1 MSTRKVGAASTAV
14 HVVEEPGC
22 CEFEFECCATAIALG
37 AAALPQPDVDR
48 SAAPPVNTLHRSAL
62 ASDAVEELI
71 ETNGRAQSEPIHP
84 ALTRAGGG
92 TTDRKKTKRI
102 ALLPRH
108 RINGKEGGGVAMVVC
123 L

>member
-1 MSTRKVGAASTAV
+1 MR
-14 HVVEEPGC
+14 VVEDPGC

-84 ALTRAGGG
+84 ALSRGAGGG

-102 ALLPRH
+102 AATARNKWK
-108 RINGKEGGGVAMVVC
+108 RRRRCGNAAGVVC

>member
-1 MSTRKVGAASTAV
+1 MR
-14 HVVEEPGC
+14 VVEDPGC

-84 ALTRAGGG
+84 ALSRAGGG
-92 TTDRKKTKRI
+92 TTDRKKRI
-102 ALLPRH
+102 ALLPH
-108 RINGKEGGGVAMVVC
+108 HEINGKQGGGVAMVVC